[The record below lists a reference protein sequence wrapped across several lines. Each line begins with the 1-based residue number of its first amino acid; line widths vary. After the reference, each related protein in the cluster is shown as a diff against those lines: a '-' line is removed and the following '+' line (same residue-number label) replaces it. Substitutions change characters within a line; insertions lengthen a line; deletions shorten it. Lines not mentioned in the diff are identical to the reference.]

1 MLICPTNAGGDGLT
15 NEELD
20 ALVLRLMNGDQS
32 VCTKIYTETVGLAW
46 STAHI
51 LLHQHEDIQDV
62 LQISYSKAFQ
72 RIDQLESPAYFRAWL
87 RRIILNESKNYLKKS
102 EGMESADVLRLTE
115 LPEKEPQDHQANEL
129 LNRAELRDLIE
140 TALASLSEDKRRC
153 LELFYFENLK
163 ISEIAALLSLP
174 EGTVKSRL
182 NAAKK
187 ELRRKIESNEDFG
200 SLFSF
205 SLLPLLFAQQAQTT
219 SVPAQLAET
228 VGAHVSATAGAAATG
243 ASGVAAGSAAATT
256 GAAAAAA
263 SAGTAAGST
272 AVTAAAGGLAIK
284 IAAVAAAG
292 AVAVGGGVAV
302 KHQVELTREAPT
314 EILAAIAETATSEET
329 LAALLQTLSDASSK
343 TEETTTAAPRMTET
357 KPKATISQQ
366 AAAST
371 MAQPTS
377 TAARTQR
384 TAATTA
390 EKRTTTKAATTKA
403 TKAATTKTEKK
414 TTTQKQTTT
423 VKQIT
428 TTEEE
433 QATTRDAAADY
444 HMSGSTL
451 TGYDGD
457 KSSVS
462 IPSSVQ
468 GTPVT
473 AIGAGAFS
481 GNTSVRSVSI
491 PSGITQIGQEAFS
504 DCTSL
509 SSVSLPSTLARIGI
523 GAFYGCSSLKNVT
536 VPAGTTTIS
545 DEAFAQCSALKTVTI
560 PASVTSISDD
570 AFDGCDNVTIQCKA
584 GSAAESYAI
593 ENGIPYRLI

>member
-1 MLICPTNAGGDGLT
+1 MT

-46 STAHI
+46 STAQI
-51 LLHQHEDIQDV
+51 MLHQHEDIQDV

-87 RRIILNESKNYLKKS
+87 RRIILNESKNYLKKRD
-102 EGMESADVLRLTE
+102 GLESADVLRLTE

-140 TALASLSEDKRRC
+140 TALASLSEEKRRC
-153 LELFYFENLK
+153 LELFYYENLK

-205 SLLPLLFAQQAQTT
+205 SLLPLLFAQQAQTA
-219 SVPAQLAET
+219 SIPAQIAEAI
-228 VGAHVSATAGAAATG
+228 GAHVSATAGAAVTG
-243 ASGVAAGSAAATT
+243 ASGVASGSAAATA
-256 GAAAAAA
+256 GAAASTGA
-263 SAGTAAGST
+263 AAGST
-272 AVTAAAGGLAIK
+272 AVTAATSGIAMK
-284 IAAVAAAG
+284 IAAVTVAG
-292 AVAVGGGVAV
+292 AVAVGGGAAV
-302 KHQVELTREAPT
+302 KHQVELTREPST
-314 EILAAIAETATSEET
+314 DILAAIVETATSEET
-329 LAALLQTLSDASSK
+329 LATLLRTLSAASSIA
-343 TEETTTAAPRMTET
+343 EETTTAAPRMTET
-357 KPKATISQQ
+357 KPKTSTSQK
-366 AAAST
+366 AV
-371 MAQPTS
+371 TS
-377 TAARTQR
+377 TAAQPMSAVARAQQ
-384 TAATTA
+384 TAATTRA
-390 EKRTTTKAATTKA
+390 TKAATTKA
-403 TKAATTKTEKK
+403 EKK

-423 VKQIT
+423 VKQT
-428 TTEEE
+428 TAAKETTEAER
-433 QATTRDAAADY
+433 ATTRSADADY
-444 HMSGSTL
+444 HMSGGTL
-451 TGYDGD
+451 TSYDGD

-491 PSGITQIGQEAFS
+491 PSGVTQIGQEAFS
-504 DCTSL
+504 DCTNL
-509 SSVSLPSTLARIGI
+509 SSVSMPSTLDRIGI
-523 GAFYGCSSLKNVT
+523 GAFYGCSSLKTVA
-536 VPAGTTTIS
+536 VPAGTSTIS
-545 DEAFAQCSALKTVTI
+545 DEAFAQCSALKSIRI
-560 PASVTSISDD
+560 PPSVSYIADD
-570 AFDGCDNVTIQCKA
+570 AFDGCNNLTIQCKA

-593 ENGIPYRLI
+593 ENGIPYTNY